1 MLNWLISIVIKPD
14 PDIDPIKELCPGL
27 HGSNRVNPEKLKKKK
42 NLIFHMKKLRNNP
55 CKYRLDML

>member
-42 NLIFHMKKLRNNP
+42 FNISYEKIKK
-55 CKYRLDML
+55 